1 MGAEQDRNTEV
12 VRKLYQEVWNEGKLD
27 RASEYVHEDFED
39 HPPTRFWDLN
49 LRGPRAL
56 TDAVQQFHSA
66 MPDFHDRFERIVAE
80 GDRVV
85 YLGEISGT
93 LSGELFGFQPTGKS
107 MKVWGM
113 NFFRMQDGKVRERWG
128 QFDVL
133 GMASQLG
140 LLPPGAGPGGGAGPE
155 GQEG

>member
-1 MGAEQDRNTEV
+1 MGAEQDNNKEV
-12 VRKLYQEVWNEGKLD
+12 VRRMYQEVWNEGNLEAADKW
-27 RASEYVHEDFED
+27 VHEEFED

-56 TDAVQQFHSA
+56 TDAVAQFHAA
-66 MPDFHDRFERIVAE
+66 MPDYNDRPEQIVAE

-85 YLGEISGT
+85 YLGEITGT
-93 LSGELFGFQPTGKS
+93 LKGELFGFPATGKS
-107 MKVWGM
+107 MKVWGV
-113 NFFRMQDGKVRERWG
+113 NFFRMEDGKIRERWG

-140 LLPPGAGPGGGAGPE
+140 LLPPGAGPGGPGGNE
-155 GQEG
+155 G

>member
-1 MGAEQDRNTEV
+1 MGAEQDNNKEV
-12 VRKLYQEVWNEGKLD
+12 VRKLYQEIWNEGKID

-56 TDAVQQFHSA
+56 TDAVVQFHNA
-66 MPDFHDRFERIVAE
+66 MPDFHDEPEHIVAE

-85 YLGEISGT
+85 YLGQISGT
-93 LSGELFGFQPTGKS
+93 LQGELFGFPPTGKS
-107 MKVWGM
+107 MKVWGV
-113 NFFRMQDGKVRERWG
+113 NFFRMEDGKVRERWG

-133 GMASQLG
+133 GMVQQLG
-140 LLPPGAGPGGGAGPE
+140 LAPGPGGD
-155 GQEG
+155 